1 MATFKYVAVGPD
13 GKRATG
19 VLTGS
24 SVDGVT
30 DSLARQGYDVRS
42 VKAAGRNLLQLELTA
57 EKVNLVELSNFSRQM
72 AAFIKAGVPILDA
85 LEIIRAET
93 RDKKLGK
100 VLADVMDSLR
110 FGESFAVAM
119 SAHTKALPPFYISV
133 LRSAEATGE
142 LDVVMA
148 QLARYIERDVEGR
161 RSIRS
166 ALTYP
171 SLVMGLAV
179 AVVLVLV
186 IFVLPR
192 FKLFFESFHAQ
203 LPLPTRILLGFT
215 DFVTVWYPVIA
226 GVLLVLAATLI
237 AVLRTERG
245 RVLRDRFLLA
255 MPVVGD
261 VVRFM
266 VIERFCRI
274 LTSMIKAG
282 VPIPEALGLAGA
294 GANNLV
300 YERSIETA
308 QKEMLEGGGISR
320 PIARTKLF
328 PGAVTQMMRVGEETG
343 TLDDQLENVSEFY
356 EKELQHKLKRMTSLF
371 EPIVVIMVGVVVGFV
386 AIALVSA
393 IYGVYNQVN
402 VQ

>member
-1 MATFKYVAVGPD
+1 MAGFKYVAVGRD
-13 GKRATG
+13 GKSVTG
-19 VLTGS
+19 VLKGS

-30 DSLARQGYDVRS
+30 ESLTRQGYDVRS
-42 VKAAGRNLLQLELTA
+42 VKAEGRNLLQFELTTQ
-57 EKVNLVELSNFSRQM
+57 KVDLVELSNFSRQM
-72 AAFIKAGVPILDA
+72 AAFIKAGVPLLDA

-93 RDKKLGK
+93 KDKKLGK
-100 VLADVMDSLR
+100 VLVDVMDSLR
-110 FGESFAVAM
+110 FGESFSGAM
-119 SAHTKALPPFYISV
+119 AAHSAALPPFYMSV

-148 QLARYIERDVEGR
+148 QLGRYIERDVEGR
-161 RSIRS
+161 RTIRS

-171 SLVMGLAV
+171 ILVMGLAL

-186 IFVLPR
+186 VFVLPR
-192 FKLFFESFHAQ
+192 FKLFFESFNAE

-215 DFVTVWYPVIA
+215 DFVTAWYPVIIA
-226 GVLLVLAATLI
+226 VAVALVTALI
-237 AVLRTERG
+237 AGLRTQRG
-245 RVLRDRFLLA
+245 RMLRDRCLLA

-261 VVRFM
+261 VVRYM

-300 YERSIETA
+300 YERSLGTA
-308 QKEMLEGGGISR
+308 RVEMLEGGGISR

-343 TLDDQLENVSEFY
+343 TLDDQLENVSDFY
-356 EKELQHKLKRMTSLF
+356 EKELRHKLKRLTSLF
-371 EPIVVIMVGVVVGFV
+371 EPAIVIVVGVVVGFV
-386 AIALVSA
+386 AVALLSA
-393 IYGVYNQVN
+393 IYGVYSQVE

>member
-1 MATFKYVAVGPD
+1 MATFKYVAIGPD
-13 GKRATG
+13 GRRATG
-19 VLTGS
+19 VLKGS

-30 DSLARQGYDVRS
+30 DSLTRQGYDVQS
-42 VKAAGRNLLQLELTA
+42 VKAEGRNLLQLELTA
-57 EKVNLVELSNFSRQM
+57 EKVDLVALSNFSRQM
-72 AAFIKAGVPILDA
+72 AAFIKAGVPLLDA
-85 LEIIRAET
+85 LEIIRAEAK
-93 RDKKLGK
+93 DKKLGK
-100 VLADVMDSLR
+100 VLGDVMDSLR
-110 FGESFAVAM
+110 FGESFAAAM
-119 SAHTKALPPFYISV
+119 AVHARALPPFYVSV

-142 LDVVMA
+142 LDVVMD
-148 QLARYIERDVEGR
+148 QLSRYIERDVEGR
-161 RSIRS
+161 RTIRS

-171 SLVMGLAV
+171 ILVMVLAV

-192 FKLFFESFHAQ
+192 FKLFFESFNAE

-215 DFVTVWYPVIA
+215 DFVTAWYPYIVGGFAALVAAVIA
-226 GVLLVLAATLI
+226 G
-237 AVLRTERG
+237 LRTEKG
-245 RVLRDRFLLA
+245 RVLRDRLLLA
-255 MPVVGD
+255 LPVLGD

-294 GANNLV
+294 GANNRV
-300 YERSIETA
+300 YERSIGTA
-308 QKEMLEGGGISR
+308 RKEMLEGGGISR

-356 EKELQHKLKRMTSLF
+356 DKELQHKLKRLTSLF
-371 EPIVVIMVGVVVGFV
+371 EPAVVIMVGVVVGFV
-386 AIALVSA
+386 AVALLSA
-393 IYGVYNQVN
+393 IYGVYNQVE
-402 VQ
+402 VP

>member
-13 GKRATG
+13 GRRATG
-19 VLTGS
+19 VLKGS

-42 VKAAGRNLLQLELTA
+42 VKAVGRNPLHLELTA
-57 EKVNLVELSNFSRQM
+57 AKVDLVELSNFSRQM

-93 RDKKLGK
+93 KDKKLGRML
-100 VLADVMDSLR
+100 VDVMDSLR
-110 FGESFAVAM
+110 FGESFAAAM
-119 SAHTKALPPFYISV
+119 AAHTAALPPFYTSV

-148 QLARYIERDVEGR
+148 QLGRYIERDVEGR

-171 SLVMGLAV
+171 ILVMGLAV

-192 FKLFFESFHAQ
+192 FKVFFESFHAK
-203 LPLPTRILLGFT
+203 LPLPTRMLLGFT
-215 DFVTVWYPVIA
+215 DFVTAWYPVIV
-226 GVLLVLAATLI
+226 GVLGALVVALLAG
-237 AVLRTERG
+237 LRTERG

-255 MPVVGD
+255 TPVVGD

-282 VPIPEALGLAGA
+282 VPLPEALGLASA

-300 YERSIETA
+300 YQRSIGTA
-308 QKEMLEGGGISR
+308 RTEMLEGGGISQ
-320 PIARTKLF
+320 PIARTGLF

-343 TLDDQLENVSEFY
+343 TLDDQLDNVSEFY
-356 EKELQHKLKRMTSLF
+356 EKELQHKLKRLTSLF
-371 EPIVVIMVGVVVGFV
+371 EPTVVIMVGVVVGFV
-386 AIALVSA
+386 AVALISA
-393 IYGVYNQVN
+393 IYGVYSQVT

>member
-13 GKRATG
+13 GRQATG

-57 EKVNLVELSNFSRQM
+57 EKVDLVELSNFSRQM
-72 AAFIKAGVPILDA
+72 AAFIKAGVPLLDA

-93 RDKKLGK
+93 KDKKLAK
-100 VLADVMDSLR
+100 LLVDVMDQLR
-110 FGESFAVAM
+110 FGESFAAAM
-119 SAHTKALPPFYISV
+119 AAHTKALPAFYVSV

-148 QLARYIERDVEGR
+148 QLGRYIERDVEGR
-161 RSIRS
+161 RTIRS

-171 SLVMGLAV
+171 SLVMVLAI
-179 AVVLVLV
+179 AVILVLV
-186 IFVLPR
+186 VFVLPR
-192 FKLFFESFHAQ
+192 FKQFFASFHAE

-215 DFVTVWYPVIA
+215 DFVTDWYPFILGGIA
-226 GVLLVLAATLI
+226 ALVVAVAAG
-237 AVLRTERG
+237 LRTERG
-245 RVLRDRFLLA
+245 RFLRDRFLLA
-255 MPVVGD
+255 LPVAGD
-261 VVRFM
+261 AVRSM

-282 VPIPEALGLAGA
+282 VPIPEALGLASA

-300 YERSIETA
+300 YERAIGRA
-308 QKEMLEGGGISR
+308 RVEMLEGGGISG

-356 EKELQHKLKRMTSLF
+356 EKELQYKLKRLTSLF
-371 EPIVVIMVGVVVGFV
+371 EPAIVIMVGVVVGFV
-386 AIALVSA
+386 AVALLSA
-393 IYGVYNQVN
+393 IYGVYNQVE
-402 VQ
+402 VS

>member
-13 GKRATG
+13 GKQATG
-19 VLTGS
+19 VLKGS
-24 SVDGVT
+24 SVEGVT

-42 VKAAGRNLLQLELTA
+42 VKAEGRNLLRLELTA
-57 EKVNLVELSNFSRQM
+57 EKVDLVELSNFSRQM

-93 RDKKLGK
+93 KDKKLGK
-100 VLADVMDSLR
+100 VLVDVMDSLR
-110 FGESFAVAM
+110 FGEGFAVAM
-119 SAHTKALPPFYISV
+119 AAHAKALPPFYIAV

-148 QLARYIERDVEGR
+148 QLGRYIERNVEGR

-171 SLVMGLAV
+171 ILVMGLAI

-186 IFVLPR
+186 VFVLPR
-192 FKLFFESFHAQ
+192 FKVFFESFHAQ

-215 DFVTVWYPVIA
+215 DFVTAWYPAIVGVLVALVVALIA
-226 GVLLVLAATLI
+226 G
-237 AVLRTERG
+237 LRTERG
-245 RVLRDRFLLA
+245 RVLRDRFLLTL
-255 MPVVGD
+255 PVVGD

-282 VPIPEALGLAGA
+282 VPITEALSLAGS

-300 YERSIETA
+300 YERFIGTA
-308 QKEMLEGGGISR
+308 RTEMLEGGGISG

-356 EKELQHKLKRMTSLF
+356 EKELHHKLKRLTSLF
-371 EPIVVIMVGVVVGFV
+371 EPTVVIMVGVVVGFV
-386 AIALVSA
+386 AVALISA

>member
-13 GKRATG
+13 GRQATG

-57 EKVNLVELSNFSRQM
+57 EKVDLVELSNFSRQM
-72 AAFIKAGVPILDA
+72 AAFIKAGVPLLDA

-93 RDKKLGK
+93 KDKKLAK
-100 VLADVMDSLR
+100 LLVDVMDQLR
-110 FGESFAVAM
+110 FGESFAAAM
-119 SAHTKALPPFYISV
+119 AAHTKALPAFYVSV

-148 QLARYIERDVEGR
+148 QLGRYIERDVEGR
-161 RSIRS
+161 RTIRS

-171 SLVMGLAV
+171 SLVMVLAI
-179 AVVLVLV
+179 AVILVLV
-186 IFVLPR
+186 VFVLPR
-192 FKLFFESFHAQ
+192 FKQFFASFHAE

-215 DFVTVWYPVIA
+215 DFVTDWYPFILGGIA
-226 GVLLVLAATLI
+226 ALVVAVAAG
-237 AVLRTERG
+237 LRTERG
-245 RVLRDRFLLA
+245 RFLRDRFLLA
-255 MPVVGD
+255 LPVAGD
-261 VVRFM
+261 AVRSM

-274 LTSMIKAG
+274 LSSMIKAG
-282 VPIPEALGLAGA
+282 VPIPEALGLASA

-300 YERSIETA
+300 YERAIGRA
-308 QKEMLEGGGISR
+308 RVEMLEGGGISG

-356 EKELQHKLKRMTSLF
+356 EKELQYKLKRLTSLF
-371 EPIVVIMVGVVVGFV
+371 EPAIVIMVGVVVGFV
-386 AIALVSA
+386 AVALLSA
-393 IYGVYNQVN
+393 IYGVYNQVE
-402 VQ
+402 VS

>member
-13 GKRATG
+13 GRQATG

-57 EKVNLVELSNFSRQM
+57 EKVDLVELSNFSRQM
-72 AAFIKAGVPILDA
+72 AAFIKAGVPLLDA

-93 RDKKLGK
+93 KDKKLAK
-100 VLADVMDSLR
+100 LLVDVMDQLR
-110 FGESFAVAM
+110 FGESFAAAM
-119 SAHTKALPPFYISV
+119 AAHTKALPAFYVSV

-148 QLARYIERDVEGR
+148 QLGRYIERDVEGR
-161 RSIRS
+161 RTIRS

-171 SLVMGLAV
+171 SLVMVLAI
-179 AVVLVLV
+179 AVILVLV
-186 IFVLPR
+186 VFVLPR
-192 FKLFFESFHAQ
+192 FKQFFASFHAE

-215 DFVTVWYPVIA
+215 DFVTNWYPFILGGIA
-226 GVLLVLAATLI
+226 ALVVAVAAG
-237 AVLRTERG
+237 LRTERG
-245 RVLRDRFLLA
+245 RFLRDRFLLA
-255 MPVVGD
+255 LPVAGD
-261 VVRFM
+261 AVRSM

-282 VPIPEALGLAGA
+282 VPIPEALGLASA

-300 YERSIETA
+300 YERAIGRA
-308 QKEMLEGGGISR
+308 RVEMLEGGGISG

-356 EKELQHKLKRMTSLF
+356 EKELQYKLKRLTSLF
-371 EPIVVIMVGVVVGFV
+371 EPAIVIMVGVVVGFV
-386 AIALVSA
+386 AVALLSA
-393 IYGVYNQVN
+393 IYGVYNQVE
-402 VQ
+402 VS

>member
-19 VLTGS
+19 VLKGS

-30 DSLARQGYDVRS
+30 ESLTRQGYEVQS
-42 VKAAGRNLLQLELTA
+42 VKAEGRNLLQLELTA
-57 EKVNLVELSNFSRQM
+57 TKVDLVELSNFSRQM

-85 LEIIRAET
+85 LEIIRTET
-93 RDKKLGK
+93 KDKKLGQ
-100 VLADVMDSLR
+100 VLVDVMDSLR
-110 FGESFAVAM
+110 FGESFAGAM
-119 SAHTKALPPFYISV
+119 AAHTKALPAFYVSV

-148 QLARYIERDVEGR
+148 QLGRYIERDVEAR

-171 SLVMGLAV
+171 GLVMGLAL

-186 IFVLPR
+186 LFVLPR
-192 FKLFFESFHAQ
+192 FKVFFESFHAE

-215 DFVTVWYPVIA
+215 DFVTAWYPVIA
-226 GVLLVLAATLI
+226 GVLLVLVTAVI
-237 AVLRTERG
+237 AGLRTERG
-245 RVLRDRFLLA
+245 RLLRDRFLLA
-255 MPVVGD
+255 MPVLGD
-261 VVRFM
+261 VVRYM

-282 VPIPEALGLAGA
+282 VPIPEALNLASS
-294 GANNLV
+294 GANNRV
-300 YERSIETA
+300 YERSIATA
-308 QKEMLEGGGISR
+308 RTEMLEGGGMSR

-356 EKELQHKLKRMTSLF
+356 EKELQHKLKRLTSLF
-371 EPIVVIMVGVVVGFV
+371 EPAMVIMVGVVVGFV
-386 AIALVSA
+386 AVALLSA
-393 IYGVYNQVN
+393 IYGVFNQVS

>member
-13 GKRATG
+13 GRLATG
-19 VLTGS
+19 VLKGS

-42 VKAAGRNLLQLELTA
+42 VKAVGRNPLHLELTA
-57 EKVNLVELSNFSRQM
+57 AKVDLVELSNFSRQM

-93 RDKKLGK
+93 KDKKLGRML
-100 VLADVMDSLR
+100 VDVMDSLR
-110 FGESFAVAM
+110 FGESFAAAM
-119 SAHTKALPPFYISV
+119 AAHTAALPPFYTSV

-148 QLARYIERDVEGR
+148 QLGRYIERDVEGR

-171 SLVMGLAV
+171 ILVMGLAV

-192 FKLFFESFHAQ
+192 FKVFFESFHAK
-203 LPLPTRILLGFT
+203 LPLPTRMLLGFT
-215 DFVTVWYPVIA
+215 DFVTAWYPVIV
-226 GVLLVLAATLI
+226 GVLGALVVALLAG
-237 AVLRTERG
+237 LRTERG

-255 MPVVGD
+255 TPVVGD

-282 VPIPEALGLAGA
+282 VPLPEALGLASA

-300 YERSIETA
+300 YQRSIGTA
-308 QKEMLEGGGISR
+308 RTEMLEGGGISQ
-320 PIARTKLF
+320 PIARTGLF

-343 TLDDQLENVSEFY
+343 TLDDQLDNVSEFY
-356 EKELQHKLKRMTSLF
+356 EKELQHKLKRLTSLF

-386 AIALVSA
+386 AVALISA
-393 IYGVYNQVN
+393 IYGVYSQVT

>member
-30 DSLARQGYDVRS
+30 DSLARQGYDVES
-42 VKAAGRNLLQLELTA
+42 VKAASRNLLQLELTA
-57 EKVNLVELSNFSRQM
+57 AKINLVELSNFSRQM
-72 AAFIKAGVPILDA
+72 GAFIKAGVPILDA

-93 RDKKLGK
+93 KDKKLGK
-100 VLADVMDSLR
+100 VLVDVMDSLR
-110 FGESFAVAM
+110 FGESFAAAM
-119 SAHTKALPPFYISV
+119 AVHTAALPPFYISV

-171 SLVMGLAV
+171 ILVMGLAV

-192 FKLFFESFHAQ
+192 FKVFFESFHAE

-215 DFVTVWYPVIA
+215 DFVAAWYLVII
-226 GVLLVLAATLI
+226 GVLVALVVGVVAG
-237 AVLRTERG
+237 LRTERG

-255 MPVVGD
+255 TPVVGD

-282 VPIPEALGLAGA
+282 VPITEALSLAGS

-300 YERSIETA
+300 YERSIGTA
-308 QKEMLEGGGISR
+308 QMEMLEGGGISR

-356 EKELQHKLKRMTSLF
+356 EKELQHKLKRLTSLF
-371 EPIVVIMVGVVVGFV
+371 EPIVVIMIGAVVGFV
-386 AIALVSA
+386 AVALISA
-393 IYGVYNQVN
+393 IYGVYNQVS

>member
-13 GKRATG
+13 GKQTTG

-42 VKAAGRNLLQLELTA
+42 VKAASRNLLQLELTP
-57 EKVNLVELSNFSRQM
+57 EKVDLVELSNFSRQM
-72 AAFIKAGVPILDA
+72 AAFIKAGVPLLDA

-93 RDKKLGK
+93 KDKKLAK
-100 VLADVMDSLR
+100 LLVDVMDSLR
-110 FGESFAVAM
+110 FGESFAGAM
-119 SAHTKALPPFYISV
+119 AVHTKALPAFYTSV

-148 QLARYIERDVEGR
+148 QLGRYIERDVEGR
-161 RSIRS
+161 RTIRS

-171 SLVMGLAV
+171 SLVMVLAI
-179 AVVLVLV
+179 AVILVLV
-186 IFVLPR
+186 VFVLPR
-192 FKLFFESFHAQ
+192 FKVFFESFHAE

-215 DFVTVWYPVIA
+215 DFVTAWYPVVLGGLA
-226 GVLLVLAATLI
+226 ALLVAVTAA
-237 AVLRTERG
+237 LRTERG
-245 RVLRDRFLLA
+245 RLLRDRFLLLL
-255 MPVVGD
+255 PVVGD
-261 VVRFM
+261 VVRSM

-282 VPIPEALGLAGA
+282 VPIPEALGLASA

-300 YERSIETA
+300 YERAIGRA
-308 QKEMLEGGGISR
+308 RVEMLEGGGISG
-320 PIARTKLF
+320 PIARTRLF

-356 EKELQHKLKRMTSLF
+356 EKELQYKLKRLTSLF
-371 EPIVVIMVGVVVGFV
+371 EPAIVIMVGVVVGFV
-386 AIALVSA
+386 AVALLSA
-393 IYGVYNQVN
+393 IYGVYNQVE
-402 VQ
+402 VP

>member
-13 GKRATG
+13 GKQATG
-19 VLTGS
+19 VLKGS
-24 SVDGVT
+24 SVEGVT

-42 VKAAGRNLLQLELTA
+42 VKAEGRNLLRLELTA
-57 EKVNLVELSNFSRQM
+57 EKVDLVELSNFSRQM

-93 RDKKLGK
+93 KDKKLGK
-100 VLADVMDSLR
+100 VLVDVMDSLR
-110 FGESFAVAM
+110 FGEGFAVAM
-119 SAHTKALPPFYISV
+119 AAHAKALPPFYIAV

-148 QLARYIERDVEGR
+148 QLGRYIERDVEGR

-171 SLVMGLAV
+171 ILVMGLAI

-186 IFVLPR
+186 VFVLPR
-192 FKLFFESFHAQ
+192 FKVFFESFHAQ

-215 DFVTVWYPVIA
+215 DFVTAWYPAIVGVLVALVVALIA
-226 GVLLVLAATLI
+226 G
-237 AVLRTERG
+237 LRTERG
-245 RVLRDRFLLA
+245 RVLRDRFLLTL
-255 MPVVGD
+255 PVVGD

-282 VPIPEALGLAGA
+282 VPITEALSLAGS

-300 YERSIETA
+300 YERFIGTA
-308 QKEMLEGGGISR
+308 RTEMLEGGGISG

-356 EKELQHKLKRMTSLF
+356 EKELHHKLKRLTSLF
-371 EPIVVIMVGVVVGFV
+371 EPTVVIMVGVVVGFV
-386 AIALVSA
+386 AVALISA

>member
-1 MATFKYVAVGPD
+1 MATFKYAAVGPD
-13 GKRATG
+13 GKQATG

-30 DSLARQGYDVRS
+30 DSLTRQGYEVRS
-42 VKAAGRNLLQLELTA
+42 VKAASRSLLQMELTTQ
-57 EKVNLVELSNFSRQM
+57 KVDLVELSNFSRQM
-72 AAFIKAGVPILDA
+72 GAFIKAGVPILDA

-93 RDKKLGK
+93 KDKKLGK
-100 VLADVMDSLR
+100 VLVDVMDSLR
-110 FGESFAVAM
+110 FGESFSGSMAV
-119 SAHTKALPPFYISV
+119 HTAALPPFYISV

-142 LDVVMA
+142 LDVVMD
-148 QLARYIERDVEGR
+148 QLARYIERDVEAR

-166 ALTYP
+166 SLTYP
-171 SLVMGLAV
+171 SLVMGLAL

-192 FKLFFESFHAQ
+192 FKVFFESFNAE

-215 DFVTVWYPVIA
+215 DFVTAWYPVIT
-226 GVLLVLAATLI
+226 GVLVALAAALI
-237 AVLRTERG
+237 AGLRTERG
-245 RVLRDRFLLA
+245 RALRDRFLLA

-282 VPIPEALGLAGA
+282 VPIPDALTLAGA

-300 YERSIETA
+300 FERAIARART
-308 QKEMLEGGGISR
+308 EMLEGGGISR

-343 TLDDQLENVSEFY
+343 TLDDQLQNVSEFY

-371 EPIVVIMVGVVVGFV
+371 EPTVVILVGVVVGFV
-386 AIALVSA
+386 AVALLTA
-393 IYGVYNQVN
+393 IYGVYSQVE

>member
-19 VLTGS
+19 VLKGS

-30 DSLARQGYDVRS
+30 DSLARQGYAVRS
-42 VKAAGRNLLQLELTA
+42 VRAVGRNLLQLELTA
-57 EKVNLVELSNFSRQM
+57 AKVDLVELSNFSRQM

-93 RDKKLGK
+93 KDKKLGRIL
-100 VLADVMDSLR
+100 VDAMDSLR
-110 FGESFAVAM
+110 FGESFAAAM
-119 SAHTKALPPFYISV
+119 AAHTTALPAFYTAV

-148 QLARYIERDVEGR
+148 QLGRYIERDVEGR

-171 SLVMGLAV
+171 ILVMGLAV

-192 FKLFFESFHAQ
+192 FKVFFESFHAK

-215 DFVTVWYPVIA
+215 DFVTAWYPVIV
-226 GVLLVLAATLI
+226 GVLAALV
-237 AVLRTERG
+237 AALLAGLRTERG
-245 RVLRDRFLLA
+245 RMLRDRCRLA
-255 MPVVGD
+255 TPVVGD

-282 VPIPEALGLAGA
+282 VPLPEALGLASA

-300 YERSIETA
+300 YQRSIGTA
-308 QKEMLEGGGISR
+308 RTEMLEGGGISQ
-320 PIARTKLF
+320 PIARTRLF

-343 TLDDQLENVSEFY
+343 TLDDQLDNVSEFY
-356 EKELQHKLKRMTSLF
+356 EKELQHKLKRLTSLF
-371 EPIVVIMVGVVVGFV
+371 EPTVVIMVGVVVGFV
-386 AIALVSA
+386 AVALISA
-393 IYGVYNQVN
+393 IYGVYSQVT

>member
-1 MATFKYVAVGPD
+1 MATFKYVALAPD

-30 DSLARQGYDVRS
+30 DNLTRQGYDVQS
-42 VKAAGRNLLQLELTA
+42 VKASGRNLLQLELTA
-57 EKVNLVELSNFSRQM
+57 EKVDLVELSNFSRQM
-72 AAFIKAGVPILDA
+72 GAFIKAGVPILDA

-93 RDKKLGK
+93 KDKKLGR
-100 VLADVMDSLR
+100 VLVDVMDSLR

-119 SAHTKALPPFYISV
+119 AAHTTALPPFYMSV

-171 SLVMGLAV
+171 GLVMGLAL

-192 FKLFFESFHAQ
+192 FKVFFDSFHAE

-215 DFVTVWYPVIA
+215 DFVTVWYPLIVGVLVALVAALIA
-226 GVLLVLAATLI
+226 G
-237 AVLRTERG
+237 LRTERG

-255 MPVVGD
+255 TPVVGD

-282 VPIPEALGLAGA
+282 VPIPEALSLAGS
-294 GANNLV
+294 GTNNLV
-300 YERSIETA
+300 YERSIRTA
-308 QKEMLEGGGISR
+308 RTEMLEGGGISR
-320 PIARTKLF
+320 PMARTKLF

-371 EPIVVIMVGVVVGFV
+371 EPTVVIMVGVVVGFV
-386 AIALVSA
+386 AVALISA

>member
-1 MATFKYVAVGPD
+1 
-13 GKRATG
+13 
-19 VLTGS
+19 
-24 SVDGVT
+24 
-30 DSLARQGYDVRS
+30 
-42 VKAAGRNLLQLELTA
+42 
-57 EKVNLVELSNFSRQM
+57 
-72 AAFIKAGVPILDA
+72 
-85 LEIIRAET
+85 
-93 RDKKLGK
+93 
-100 VLADVMDSLR
+100 
-110 FGESFAVAM
+110 
-119 SAHTKALPPFYISV
+119 
-133 LRSAEATGE
+133 
-142 LDVVMA
+142 MA

-171 SLVMGLAV
+171 ILVMGLAV
-179 AVVLVLV
+179 VVVLILV

-192 FKLFFESFHAQ
+192 FKVFFASFHAE

-215 DFVTVWYPVIA
+215 DFVTAWYPVII
-226 GVLLVLAATLI
+226 GVLVALVAAVLAG
-237 AVLRTERG
+237 LRTERG

-255 MPVVGD
+255 TPVVGD

-282 VPIPEALGLAGA
+282 VPITEALSLAGS
-294 GANNLV
+294 GANNRV
-300 YERSIETA
+300 YERSIGTA
-308 QKEMLEGGGISR
+308 QVEMLEGGGISR

-356 EKELQHKLKRMTSLF
+356 EKELQHKLKRLTSLF
-371 EPIVVIMVGVVVGFV
+371 EPTVVIMIGVVVGFV
-386 AIALVSA
+386 AVALISA

>member
-30 DSLARQGYDVRS
+30 DSLTRQGYDVRS
-42 VKAAGRNLLQLELTA
+42 VNAASRNLLQLELTA
-57 EKVNLVELSNFSRQM
+57 AKINLVELSNFSRQM
-72 AAFIKAGVPILDA
+72 GAFIKAGVPILDA

-93 RDKKLGK
+93 KDKKLGK
-100 VLADVMDSLR
+100 VLIDVMDSLR
-110 FGESFAVAM
+110 FGESFAAAM
-119 SAHTKALPPFYISV
+119 AAHTAALPAFYVSV

-148 QLARYIERDVEGR
+148 QLGHYIERDVEGR

-171 SLVMGLAV
+171 ILVMGLAV

-192 FKLFFESFHAQ
+192 FKVFFESFHAE
-203 LPLPTRILLGFT
+203 LPLPTRILLSFT
-215 DFVTVWYPVIA
+215 DFVTAWYPVII
-226 GVLLVLAATLI
+226 GVLVALVATLI
-237 AVLRTERG
+237 AGLRTERG

-255 MPVVGD
+255 TPVVGD

-282 VPIPEALGLAGA
+282 VPITEALSLAGS
-294 GANNLV
+294 GANNRV
-300 YERSIETA
+300 YERSIGTA
-308 QKEMLEGGGISR
+308 RMEMLEGGGISR

-356 EKELQHKLKRMTSLF
+356 EKELQHKLKRLTSLF
-371 EPIVVIMVGVVVGFV
+371 EPTVVIMIGVVVGFV
-386 AIALVSA
+386 AVALISA

>member
-30 DSLARQGYDVRS
+30 DSLARQGYDVES
-42 VKAAGRNLLQLELTA
+42 VKTASRNLLQLELTA
-57 EKVNLVELSNFSRQM
+57 AKINLVELSNFSRQM
-72 AAFIKAGVPILDA
+72 GAFIKAGVPILDA

-93 RDKKLGK
+93 KDKKLGK
-100 VLADVMDSLR
+100 VLVDVMDSLR
-110 FGESFAVAM
+110 FGESFATAM
-119 SAHTKALPPFYISV
+119 AVHTAALPPFYISV

-171 SLVMGLAV
+171 ILVMGLAV

-192 FKLFFESFHAQ
+192 FKVFFESFHAE

-215 DFVTVWYPVIA
+215 DFVAAWYLVIIGVLVALVVGVIA
-226 GVLLVLAATLI
+226 G
-237 AVLRTERG
+237 LRTERG

-255 MPVVGD
+255 TPVVGD

-282 VPIPEALGLAGA
+282 VPITEALSLAGS

-300 YERSIETA
+300 YERSIGTA
-308 QKEMLEGGGISR
+308 QMEMLEGGGISR

-356 EKELQHKLKRMTSLF
+356 EKELQHKLKRLTSLF
-371 EPIVVIMVGVVVGFV
+371 EPIVVIMIGAVVGFV
-386 AIALVSA
+386 AVALISA
-393 IYGVYNQVN
+393 IYGVYNQVS

>member
-1 MATFKYVAVGPD
+1 MATFKYVAVGPN
-13 GKRATG
+13 GEQATG

-30 DSLARQGYDVRS
+30 DSLTRQGYEVRS
-42 VKAAGRNLLQLELTA
+42 VKAAGRDLLRLELTA
-57 EKVNLVELSNFSRQM
+57 AKVDLVELSNFSRQM

-93 RDKKLGK
+93 KDKKLGK
-100 VLADVMDSLR
+100 VLVDVMDSLR
-110 FGESFAVAM
+110 FGESFAASMAVHA
-119 SAHTKALPPFYISV
+119 TALPPFYVAV

-148 QLARYIERDVEGR
+148 QLGRYIERDVEGR
-161 RSIRS
+161 RTIRS

-171 SLVMGLAV
+171 VLVMALAV
-179 AVVLVLV
+179 GVVLVLV

-192 FKLFFESFHAQ
+192 FKVFFDSFHAE

-215 DFVTVWYPVIA
+215 DFVSAWYPVIV
-226 GVLLVLAATLI
+226 GVLVALVVAVLAG
-237 AVLRTERG
+237 LRTEVG
-245 RVLRDRFLLA
+245 RLLRDRFLLA

-282 VPIPEALGLAGA
+282 VPIPEALGLAASGA
-294 GANNLV
+294 DNLV
-300 YERSIETA
+300 YERSIGTA
-308 QKEMLEGGGISR
+308 RVEMLEGGGISG

-328 PGAVTQMMRVGEETG
+328 PGAVTQMMHVGEETG
-343 TLDDQLENVSEFY
+343 TLDEQLDNVSEFY
-356 EKELQHKLKRMTSLF
+356 EKELQHKLKRLTSLF
-371 EPIVVIMVGVVVGFV
+371 EPAIVIMVGVVVGFV
-386 AIALVSA
+386 AVALLSA
-393 IYGVYNQVN
+393 IYGVYNQVE

>member
-1 MATFKYVAVGPD
+1 
-13 GKRATG
+13 
-19 VLTGS
+19 
-24 SVDGVT
+24 
-30 DSLARQGYDVRS
+30 
-42 VKAAGRNLLQLELTA
+42 
-57 EKVNLVELSNFSRQM
+57 
-72 AAFIKAGVPILDA
+72 
-85 LEIIRAET
+85 
-93 RDKKLGK
+93 
-100 VLADVMDSLR
+100 
-110 FGESFAVAM
+110 
-119 SAHTKALPPFYISV
+119 
-133 LRSAEATGE
+133 
-142 LDVVMA
+142 
-148 QLARYIERDVEGR
+148 
-161 RSIRS
+161 IRS

-171 SLVMGLAV
+171 GLVMGLAL

-192 FKLFFESFHAQ
+192 FKVFFDSFHAE

-215 DFVTVWYPVIA
+215 DFVTVWYPLIVGVLVALVAALIA
-226 GVLLVLAATLI
+226 G
-237 AVLRTERG
+237 LRTERG

-255 MPVVGD
+255 TPVVGD

-282 VPIPEALGLAGA
+282 VPIPESLSLAGS
-294 GANNLV
+294 GTNNLV
-300 YERSIETA
+300 YERSIGTA
-308 QKEMLEGGGISR
+308 RTEMLEGGGISR
-320 PIARTKLF
+320 PMARTKLF

-371 EPIVVIMVGVVVGFV
+371 EPTVVIMVGVVVGFV
-386 AIALVSA
+386 AVALISA

>member
-1 MATFKYVAVGPD
+1 MATFNYVAVGPD
-13 GKRATG
+13 GTRATG
-19 VLTGS
+19 ALTGT
-24 SVDGVT
+24 SVEGVT
-30 DSLARQGYDVRS
+30 DSLTRQGYAVES

-57 EKVNLVELSNFSRQM
+57 EKVDLVELSNFSRQM

-85 LEIIRAET
+85 LEIIRGET
-93 RDKKLGK
+93 KDKKLGK
-100 VLADVMDSLR
+100 VLVAVMDSLR
-110 FGESFAVAM
+110 FGESFAGAM
-119 SAHTKALPPFYISV
+119 AVHTAALPPFYMSV

-171 SLVMGLAV
+171 LLVMGLAL

-192 FKLFFESFHAQ
+192 FKVFFASFHAE

-215 DFVTVWYPVIA
+215 DFVTAWYPVIGGA
-226 GVLLVLAATLI
+226 LVALAAALI
-237 AVLRTERG
+237 GALRTERG
-245 RVLRDRFLLA
+245 RVLRDRLLLA
-255 MPVVGD
+255 TPVVGD
-261 VVRFM
+261 VVRYM

-282 VPIPEALGLAGA
+282 VPIPEALSLAGA
-294 GANNLV
+294 GANNRV
-300 YERSIETA
+300 YERSIDAART
-308 QKEMLEGGGISR
+308 EMLEGGGISR

-343 TLDDQLENVSEFY
+343 TLDEQLENVSEFY
-356 EKELQHKLKRMTSLF
+356 EKELQHKVKRLTSLF
-371 EPIVVIMVGVVVGFV
+371 EPAVVIMVGVVVGFV
-386 AIALVSA
+386 AVALISA
-393 IYGVYNQVN
+393 IYGVYDQAG

>member
-1 MATFKYVAVGPD
+1 MATFKYVAVGQD

-19 VLTGS
+19 VVKGS
-24 SVDGVT
+24 SVEGVT
-30 DSLARQGYDVRS
+30 DSLTRQGYAVES
-42 VKAAGRNLLQLELTA
+42 VKAEGRNLLQLELTA
-57 EKVNLVELSNFSRQM
+57 QKVDLVELSNFSRQM
-72 AAFIKAGVPILDA
+72 AAFIKAGVPLLDA

-93 RDKKLGK
+93 KDKKLGK
-100 VLADVMDSLR
+100 VLVDVMDSLR
-110 FGESFAVAM
+110 FGESFSAAM
-119 SAHTKALPPFYISV
+119 AAHSAALPPFYMSV

-148 QLARYIERDVEGR
+148 QLGRYIERDVEGR
-161 RSIRS
+161 RTIRS

-171 SLVMGLAV
+171 ILVMGLAV

-192 FKLFFESFHAQ
+192 FKLFFESFNAE

-215 DFVTVWYPVIA
+215 DFVTDWYPVIV
-226 GVLLVLAATLI
+226 GVLVVLVVGLVAG
-237 AVLRTERG
+237 LRTTRG
-245 RVLRDRFLLA
+245 RLLRDRSLLA
-255 MPVVGD
+255 MPVLGD

-266 VIERFCRI
+266 AIERFCRI

-282 VPIPEALGLAGA
+282 VPIPEALSLAGA

-300 YERSIETA
+300 FERSIGTA
-308 QKEMLEGGGISR
+308 QVEMLEGGGISR
-320 PIARTKLF
+320 PIGRTKLF

-343 TLDDQLENVSEFY
+343 TLDDQLENVSDFY
-356 EKELQHKLKRMTSLF
+356 EKELQHKLKRLTSLF
-371 EPIVVIMVGVVVGFV
+371 EPTVVILVGVVVGFV
-386 AIALVSA
+386 AVALLSA
-393 IYGVYNQVN
+393 IYGVYNQVD

>member
-19 VLTGS
+19 VLKGS

-30 DSLARQGYDVRS
+30 ESLTRQGYEVQS
-42 VKAAGRNLLQLELTA
+42 VKAEGRNLLQLELTA
-57 EKVNLVELSNFSRQM
+57 TKVDLVELSNFSRQM

-93 RDKKLGK
+93 KDKKLGQ
-100 VLADVMDSLR
+100 VLVDVMDSLR
-110 FGESFAVAM
+110 FGESFAGAM
-119 SAHTKALPPFYISV
+119 AAHTKALPPFYVSV

-148 QLARYIERDVEGR
+148 QLGRYIERDVEAR

-171 SLVMGLAV
+171 GLVMGLAL

-186 IFVLPR
+186 LFVLPR
-192 FKLFFESFHAQ
+192 FKVFFESFHAE

-215 DFVTVWYPVIA
+215 DFVTAWYPVIA
-226 GVLLVLAATLI
+226 GVLLVLVTAVI
-237 AVLRTERG
+237 AGLRTERG
-245 RVLRDRFLLA
+245 RLLRDRFLLA
-255 MPVVGD
+255 MPVLGD
-261 VVRFM
+261 VVRYM

-282 VPIPEALGLAGA
+282 VPIPEALNLASS
-294 GANNLV
+294 GANNRV
-300 YERSIETA
+300 YERSIATA
-308 QKEMLEGGGISR
+308 RTEMLEGGGMSR

-356 EKELQHKLKRMTSLF
+356 EKELQHKLKRLTSLF
-371 EPIVVIMVGVVVGFV
+371 EPAMVIMVGVVVGFV
-386 AIALVSA
+386 AVALLSA
-393 IYGVYNQVN
+393 IYGVFNQVS

>member
-13 GKRATG
+13 GKQATG
-19 VLTGS
+19 VLKGS
-24 SVDGVT
+24 SVEGVT

-42 VKAAGRNLLQLELTA
+42 VKAEGRNLLRLELTA
-57 EKVNLVELSNFSRQM
+57 EKIDLVELSNFSRQM

-93 RDKKLGK
+93 KDKKLGK
-100 VLADVMDSLR
+100 VLVDVMDSLR
-110 FGESFAVAM
+110 FGEGFAVAM
-119 SAHTKALPPFYISV
+119 AAHAKALPPFYIAV

-148 QLARYIERDVEGR
+148 QLGRYIERDVEGR

-171 SLVMGLAV
+171 ILVMGLAI

-186 IFVLPR
+186 VFVLPR
-192 FKLFFESFHAQ
+192 FKVFFESFHAQ

-215 DFVTVWYPVIA
+215 DFVTAWYPAIVGVLVALVVALIA
-226 GVLLVLAATLI
+226 G
-237 AVLRTERG
+237 LRTERG
-245 RVLRDRFLLA
+245 RVLRDRFLLTL
-255 MPVVGD
+255 PVVGD

-282 VPIPEALGLAGA
+282 VPITEALSLAGS

-300 YERSIETA
+300 YERFIGTA
-308 QKEMLEGGGISR
+308 RTEMLEGGGISG

-356 EKELQHKLKRMTSLF
+356 EKELHHKLKRLTSLF
-371 EPIVVIMVGVVVGFV
+371 EPTVVIMVGVVVGFV
-386 AIALVSA
+386 AVALISA

>member
-1 MATFKYVAVGPD
+1 MATFKYAAVGPD
-13 GKRATG
+13 GKQASG

-30 DSLARQGYDVRS
+30 DSLTRQGYEVRS
-42 VKAAGRNLLQLELTA
+42 VKAASRSLLQMELTA
-57 EKVNLVELSNFSRQM
+57 QKVNLVELSNFSRQM
-72 AAFIKAGVPILDA
+72 GAFIKAGVPILDA

-93 RDKKLGK
+93 KDKKLGK
-100 VLADVMDSLR
+100 VLVDVMDSLR
-110 FGESFAVAM
+110 FGESFAGSMAV
-119 SAHTKALPPFYISV
+119 HTAALPPFYISV

-142 LDVVMA
+142 LDVVMD
-148 QLARYIERDVEGR
+148 QLARYIERDVEAR

-166 ALTYP
+166 SLTYP
-171 SLVMGLAV
+171 SLVMGLAL

-192 FKLFFESFHAQ
+192 FKVFFESFNAE

-215 DFVTVWYPVIA
+215 DFVTAWYPVIA
-226 GVLLVLAATLI
+226 GVLVALVAALI
-237 AVLRTERG
+237 AGLRTERG
-245 RVLRDRFLLA
+245 RALRDRFLLA
-255 MPVVGD
+255 MPVIGD

-282 VPIPEALGLAGA
+282 VPIPDALSLAGA
-294 GANNLV
+294 GADNLV
-300 YERSIETA
+300 YERAIATA
-308 QKEMLEGGGISR
+308 RTEMLEGGGISR
-320 PIARTKLF
+320 PIGRTKLF

-343 TLDDQLENVSEFY
+343 TLDDQLQNVSEFY

-371 EPIVVIMVGVVVGFV
+371 EPTVVILVGVVVGFV
-386 AIALVSA
+386 AVALLSA
-393 IYGVYNQVN
+393 IYGVYSQVE

>member
-19 VLTGS
+19 VLKGS

-30 DSLARQGYDVRS
+30 DSLTRQGYDVTS
-42 VKAAGRNLLQLELTA
+42 VRAAGRNLLQLELTA
-57 EKVNLVELSNFSRQM
+57 AKADLVELSNFSRQM
-72 AAFIKAGVPILDA
+72 AAFIKAGVPLLDA

-93 RDKKLGK
+93 KDKKLGA
-100 VLADVMDSLR
+100 VLVDVMDSLR
-110 FGESFAVAM
+110 FGESFAAAM
-119 SAHTKALPPFYISV
+119 AAHTAALPPFYVSV

-171 SLVMGLAV
+171 VLVMGLAV
-179 AVVLVLV
+179 GVVLVLV
-186 IFVLPR
+186 LFVLPR
-192 FKLFFESFHAQ
+192 FKVFFESFHAE
-203 LPLPTRILLGFT
+203 LPLTTRLLLGFT
-215 DFVTVWYPVIA
+215 DFVTAWYPVVLGVLVVLGAALIA
-226 GVLLVLAATLI
+226 G
-237 AVLRTERG
+237 LRTERG

-255 MPVVGD
+255 LPVVGD

-266 VIERFCRI
+266 AIERFCRI

-282 VPIPEALGLAGA
+282 VPIPEALGLAA
-294 GANNLV
+294 SGANNLV
-300 YERSIETA
+300 YERSIGTA
-308 QKEMLEGGGISR
+308 RKEMLEGGGISR

-343 TLDDQLENVSEFY
+343 TLDDQLENVSDFY
-356 EKELQHKLKRMTSLF
+356 EKELQHKLKRLTSLF
-371 EPIVVIMVGVVVGFV
+371 EPTIVIMVGVVVGFV
-386 AIALVSA
+386 AVALISA
-393 IYGVYNQVN
+393 IYGVYNQVD
-402 VQ
+402 VP

>member
-13 GKRATG
+13 GKRAGG

-30 DSLARQGYDVRS
+30 DSLTRQGYEVRS
-42 VKAAGRNLLQLELTA
+42 VKAAGRGLLHLELTT
-57 EKVNLVELSNFSRQM
+57 KKIDLVELSNFSRQM
-72 AAFIKAGVPILDA
+72 GAFIKAGVPLLDA

-100 VLADVMDSLR
+100 VLVDVMDSLR

-119 SAHTKALPPFYISV
+119 AAHTAALPPFYVSV

-171 SLVMGLAV
+171 CLVMGLAV

-192 FKLFFESFHAQ
+192 FKVFFASFHAE

-215 DFVTVWYPVIA
+215 DFVTAWYPVIVGVVAALVAALAA
-226 GVLLVLAATLI
+226 GV
-237 AVLRTERG
+237 RTERG
-245 RVLRDRFLLA
+245 RALRDRFLLA
-255 MPVVGD
+255 TPVVGD

-282 VPIPEALGLAGA
+282 VPITEALALATS

-300 YERSIETA
+300 YERSIGKA
-308 QKEMLEGGGISR
+308 RIEMLEGGGISG

-343 TLDDQLENVSEFY
+343 TLDEQLENVSEFY
-356 EKELQHKLKRMTSLF
+356 EKELQHKLKRLTSLF
-371 EPIVVIMVGVVVGFV
+371 EPTVVIMTGVVVGFV
-386 AIALVSA
+386 AVALISA